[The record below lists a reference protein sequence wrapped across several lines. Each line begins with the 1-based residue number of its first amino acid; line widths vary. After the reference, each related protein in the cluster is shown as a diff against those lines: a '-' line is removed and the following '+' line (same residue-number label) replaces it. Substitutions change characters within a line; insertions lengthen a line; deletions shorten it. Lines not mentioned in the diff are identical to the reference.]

1 MFRGGST
8 GGGGAVEHE
17 PMTTLGSLTTN
28 LVALAVFVA
37 VVFAALKI
45 AQSIFGTGSTKAT
58 ATEAA
63 ARLVAYPTGSTGV
76 LRRRF
81 VRALTSQHVVMPSGE
96 RLAFSELSVRISP
109 EDLERLDPDGD
120 TERLGEDAARLYLTH
135 AKREG
140 WKLPDEV
147 GVTVEV
153 DPGLRSGW
161 IPPARG
167 MRSAEARRPLESLAP
182 TSTAPANRASE
193 TSDDEDPADA
203 PSWDDLFGTGA
214 STQPPTPLRSATD
227 TAGPHPSVVRRPG
240 PQPFAAEPVT
250 PAAHRDLSSTSAP
263 HHPSQQTMAF
273 PVLVPTDAPPT
284 VTVASDLLL
293 HRHGATVVVP
303 RSGVT
308 TLGRLPGSPLAFEEP
323 EVSYRHAALRLAGTT
338 WEVMDLGSTNGTTLD
353 GERLGDTWTPVRE
366 GAVLGLAGVRV
377 TVGTDPHGTVAL
389 GGATRAQ

>member
-1 MFRGGST
+1 
-8 GGGGAVEHE
+8 
-17 PMTTLGSLTTN
+17 MTTLGSLTTN

-37 VVFAALKI
+37 VIVVALKI

-81 VRALTSQHVVMPSGE
+81 VRALTTQHVVMPSGE
-96 RLAFSELSVRISP
+96 RLAFSELTVRISP
-109 EDLERLDPDGD
+109 EDLDRLDPDGD

-167 MRSAEARRPLESLAP
+167 MRSAEARRPLESPALESPALDDTVADGP
-182 TSTAPANRASE
+182 APAS
-193 TSDDEDPADA
+193 
-203 PSWDDLFGTGA
+203 PSWDDLFSSG
-214 STQPPTPLRSATD
+214 SSAHRP
-227 TAGPHPSVVRRPG
+227 APSRPSG
-240 PQPFAAEPVT
+240 PQPFAAEPIT
-250 PAAHRDLSSTSAP
+250 PVAGRDLSVGAP
-263 HHPSQQTMAF
+263 AQHPSQQTMAF
-273 PVLVPTDAPPT
+273 PVLVPADAPPT

-293 HRHGATVVVP
+293 HRHGSTVVVP

-308 TLGRLPGSPLAFEEP
+308 TLGRGPGSPLTFEEP
-323 EVSYRHAALRLAGTT
+323 EVSYRHAALRLQGTT

-353 GERLGDTWTPVRE
+353 GERIGDTWTPVRE